1 MSKRNF
7 FKKLGALAIACV
19 GCGNS
24 AISTATGVESS
35 ESKATSGDTIKVGIL
50 HSMSGTM
57 AMSEMPMIDATKMA
71 IDEINEKG
79 GVLGKKIEYVTE
91 DGASDSAIFA
101 EKATKLLTKDNV
113 ATVLDICKP

>member
-7 FKKLGALAIACV
+7 FKKLGALALSASLAIACV

-57 AMSEMPMIDATKMA
+57 AMSEMPMVDATKWPLMR
-71 IDEINEKG
+71 
-79 GVLGKKIEYVTE
+79 
-91 DGASDSAIFA
+91 
-101 EKATKLLTKDNV
+101 
-113 ATVLDICKP
+113 